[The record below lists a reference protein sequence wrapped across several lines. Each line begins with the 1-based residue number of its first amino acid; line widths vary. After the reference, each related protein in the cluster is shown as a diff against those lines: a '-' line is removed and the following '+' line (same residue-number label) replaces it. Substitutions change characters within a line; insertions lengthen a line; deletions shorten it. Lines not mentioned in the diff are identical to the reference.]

1 MKLRISER
9 HGRMSKRRL
18 RRALS
23 LAVALAWVSMLAL
36 SPEGAMAQGA
46 TTAPL
51 KKVRI
56 AVGTRVLSI
65 AYPWLTMPTALGYW
79 KAEGYDVQMMP
90 VGGSLEAIQQLVAG
104 NVDFVQV
111 NSAVIV
117 QANANNKLALR
128 SVLLSTVN
136 DWSVVALEDG
146 PIHDFKDF
154 KGKVIGV
161 PALSTGGLPLRKE
174 YLRANGLDA
183 DKDVSIVAVGFGAPA
198 LEAIRSNKVQGLLF
212 FQAAL
217 TGFENAGAKFK
228 YFHGADW
235 RQQPDFTL
243 ATTQKLID
251 TDPAMVEA
259 VARGALK
266 GVVFS
271 MASPDCT
278 RRVQWKTWPDT
289 KPSGSVDDETK
300 ARWDLANL
308 GAQQNSMKEAMA
320 LSGGKL
326 WGYYT
331 PEEYTRLRDFM
342 LHADLIKSKLPSESY
357 IVAIP
362 GFFEKVNAFDQ
373 AAIKAQAQACAGY

>member
-1 MKLRISER
+1 MKLRIQARAARIGSI
-9 HGRMSKRRL
+9 GL
-18 RRALS
+18 RPLLS
-23 LAVALAWVSMLAL
+23 LAAVLLFAAMLAAAA
-36 SPEGAMAQGA
+36 PPVMAQGTVPA
-46 TTAPL
+46 AS

-65 AYPWLTMPTALGYW
+65 AYPWLTMPAALGYW
-79 KAEGYDVQMMP
+79 KSEGYDVEVMP

-111 NSAVIV
+111 NSAVVV
-117 QANANNKLALR
+117 QSNVNNKLALR

-146 PIHDFKDF
+146 PIKDFKDF
-154 KGKVIGV
+154 KGKSIGV
-161 PALSTGGLPLRKE
+161 PALSTGGLPLLKQ
-174 YLRANGLDA
+174 YLRANGLDP

-198 LEAIRSNKVQGLLF
+198 LEALRSNKVQGLLF

-217 TGFENAGAKFK
+217 TSFENVGAKFR

-235 RQQPDFTL
+235 RQQPDFSL
-243 ATTQKLID
+243 VTTQKIID
-251 TDPAMVEA
+251 ADPAMVQA
-259 VARGALK
+259 VARGAIK
-266 GVVFS
+266 GAVFS
-271 MASPDCT
+271 LANPDCA

-289 KPSGSVDDETK
+289 KPSGSVDDATK

-308 GAQQNSMKEAMA
+308 GAQQDGMKQAFA

-326 WGYYT
+326 WGLYT
-331 PEEYTRLRDFM
+331 PEEYGRLQDFM
-342 LHADLIKSKLPSESY
+342 LQAELIKSKLPDASY

-362 GFFEKVNAFDQ
+362 RFFEKINAFDQ
-373 AAIKAQAQACAGY
+373 PAVKSQAEACSGY